1 MNDHPASA
9 ARPGPGGDLAR
20 LLRRIHAAPLVLVAI
35 AIVLTV
41 VFGDLPGEGRYAA
54 VLQDSCH
61 TPAFAALSLIVFTL
75 LTRRGQRHAN
85 SGARRM
91 RGSARVAVM
100 QSLTVVVVMLFVGIA
115 TELWQGLV
123 GRDAEINDAVSDVVG
138 AGVMASIWVY
148 ATLRGPSTP
157 GARLGRLAALLLC
170 TALVAYWLT
179 PITRCGLAYW
189 TRDSR
194 FPVLAQF
201 QSPRDLYF
209 VSGGPPPPAIVRIQ
223 QGATADGPPSALR
236 VAFDRGAW
244 PGMTLSEP
252 VPDWR
257 GFQEL
262 LLELSNPGTAEL
274 PLRLR
279 ISDRAHNGAFDDRF
293 NTRIALAPLS
303 RTTLH
308 IPLDSIAH
316 GPRARSMDMSRIAE
330 LILFRDGA
338 APGQAVLVHRIWLL

>member
-9 ARPGPGGDLAR
+9 ALPGPGGDVGR
-20 LLRRIHAAPLVLVAI
+20 LLRRIHTVPLVLVAI

-41 VFGDLPGEGRYAA
+41 VFGDLPGAGRSAA

-75 LTRRGQRHAN
+75 LARRAQRHAAG
-85 SGARRM
+85 GAPRT
-91 RGSARVAVM
+91 RGSARVAVT
-100 QSLTVVVVMLFVGIA
+100 QSLAVVAVMLFVGIA

-123 GRDAEINDAVSDVVG
+123 GRDAEIDDVVSDVVG
-138 AGVMASIWVY
+138 AGVVASIWVY
-148 ATLRGPSTP
+148 ATLRGPSSP
-157 GARLGRLAALLLC
+157 GARLGRLAALLLGA
-170 TALVAYWLT
+170 ALVTCWLT
-179 PITRCGLAYW
+179 PLAHCGLAYW
-189 TRDSR
+189 TRDAR

-209 VSGGPPPPAIVRIQ
+209 VSGGPPPLGIVRIQ
-223 QGATADGPPSALR
+223 QAATADGPPSALR
-236 VAFDRGAW
+236 VAFDRGTW

-262 LLELSNPGTAEL
+262 LLDLSNPGTAEL
-274 PLRLR
+274 ALRLR

-293 NTRIALAPLS
+293 NTGIALAPLS

-316 GPRARSMDMSRIAE
+316 SPRTRSMDMSRIAE

-338 APGQAVLVHRIWLL
+338 APGQAVLVHRIWLR